1 MSDHVHTDAPRA
13 DTFPTDAAGLPAAR
27 ATEVVE
33 LADGQLFELSIQP
46 VAKQIGE
53 HTVRML
59 GYGGSVPGPTLR
71 VPEDAEILVE
81 VENRGDLDA
90 TVHWHG
96 LRLDNA
102 YDGTHETQ
110 KPMGIGESFTY
121 RVHCPDPGAYW
132 YHPHIR
138 EDYGQE
144 LGLYG
149 NLIVEPADRDYWAPA
164 HREVA
169 VTLDDILIE
178 DGKVAAFLR
187 EDTTYAAMGR
197 FGNTMLAAGE
207 ADLQLQAKRG
217 EVVRFYFTN
226 TANTR
231 VFKAGF
237 AGARMKLVGGDSG
250 RVEREQ
256 FVDSVILAPSER
268 AVVDGLFDSDGEAV
282 LEHRTPDTVYPL
294 ATVTVAGEA
303 GDPAPGLAF
312 DTLRDNPQF
321 AELRKRI
328 APYQDAAPDKSLA
341 FEAEMD

>member
-1 MSDHVHTDAPRA
+1 MTQ
-13 DTFPTDAAGLPAAR
+13 FPTGTAGLPAAR
-27 ATEVVE
+27 RPEVME
-33 LADGQLFELSIQP
+33 LSSAEDFELRIAP
-46 VAKQIGE
+46 VRKRIGDA
-53 HTVRML
+53 TVRML
-59 GYGGSVPGPTLR
+59 AYNGSVPGPTLR
-71 VPEDAEILVE
+71 VRQGSE
-81 VENRGDLDA
+81 VVVNVLNEGDLEA

-96 LRLDNA
+96 VRVENR

-110 KPMGIGESFTY
+110 APMQVGESFSY
-121 RVHCPDPGAYW
+121 RLQFPDPGAYW

-149 NLIVEPADRDYWAPA
+149 NLIVEPSDPDYWAAA

-178 DGKVAAFLR
+178 DGKVAEFLR

-207 ADLQLQAKRG
+207 TNLELAAKRG

-250 RVEREQ
+250 RCGHERFVED
-256 FVDSVILAPSER
+256 VTLAPSER
-268 AVVDGLFDSDGEAV
+268 VVVDVLFDSAGEVA
-282 LEHRTPDTVYPL
+282 LEHRAPDKTYRL
-294 ATVTVAGEA
+294 GTITVAGDVD
-303 GDPAPGLAF
+303 DPAPGLAF
-312 DTLRDNPQF
+312 DDLRDNHEF
-321 AELRKRI
+321 
-328 APYQDAAPDKSLA
+328 
-341 FEAEMD
+341 